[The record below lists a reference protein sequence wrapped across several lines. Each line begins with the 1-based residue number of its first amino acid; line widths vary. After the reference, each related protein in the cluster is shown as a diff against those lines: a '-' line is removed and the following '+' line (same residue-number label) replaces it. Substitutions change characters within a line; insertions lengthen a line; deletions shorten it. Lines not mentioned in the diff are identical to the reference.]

1 MVTFF
6 GAWIAHGLALNGT
19 IAPGVMLLQMKICM
33 LEAKFHGVGKGVP
46 SALQKGQTAPA
57 WLIEANPG
65 TPVKLTCCPGAAAKS
80 WHQGAFTGDRFSCFR
95 FSWLSFSLD

>member
-1 MVTFF
+1 MVTFL

-19 IAPGVMLLQMKICM
+19 IAPGVMLLQTMICM

-57 WLIEANPG
+57 WLIEAPAG
-65 TPVKLTCCPGAAAKS
+65 TPMKLTGWPGAAAKS
-80 WHQGAFTGDRFSCFR
+80 WHQGAFTGFISICFR
-95 FSWLSFSLD
+95 LSFSFS